1 MMEKV
6 YRDIY
11 SEDDLF
17 TLAVDLILE
26 SHNATASMLQR
37 KMKLNYSRAARL
49 INQIE
54 QCGYIGTMNGANQ
67 RQIYLTLERWNEIKE
82 LNGE

>member
-1 MMEKV
+1 MEKV

-49 INQIE
+49 S
-54 QCGYIGTMNGANQ
+54 
-67 RQIYLTLERWNEIKE
+67 IK
-82 LNGE
+82 LSNADILGL